1 MNLCYRGV
9 RYNTQST
16 HSLSYNSSPV
26 LKYRG
31 VSYYSENLGIAEKSS
46 HTKLTY
52 RGVVYCQDGS
62 EAVKE
67 INTIPTLKSALT

>member
-1 MNLCYRGV
+1 
-9 RYNTQST
+9 
-16 HSLSYNSSPV
+16 
-26 LKYRG
+26 
-31 VSYYSENLGIAEKSS
+31 LGIAEKSS